1 MMKRESQNL
10 ADGKEKVRMDGKK
23 VRMGDEKV
31 RMGDEKVRMG
41 DEKVRM
47 GATSQKTSQK
57 TIQKTSQKDVQKDGG
72 ELILEI
78 LKVDAQ
84 VVMTELAARTGLSVG
99 GVKYQLAVLKKA
111 GRIRRKG
118 GRKLGYWEV
127 VK

>member
-10 ADGKEKVRMDGKK
+10 ADGKEKVRMDGK
-23 VRMGDEKV
+23 
-31 RMGDEKVRMG
+31 KVRMG

>member
-10 ADGKEKVRMDGKK
+10 AER
-23 VRMGDEKV
+23 
-31 RMGDEKVRMG
+31 DEKVRMG

-47 GATSQKTSQK
+47 GATSQKTGQKTIQK

-84 VVMTELAARTGLSVG
+84 VVMTKLAARTGLSVG

-111 GRIRRKG
+111 GRIHRKG

-127 VK
+127 VR